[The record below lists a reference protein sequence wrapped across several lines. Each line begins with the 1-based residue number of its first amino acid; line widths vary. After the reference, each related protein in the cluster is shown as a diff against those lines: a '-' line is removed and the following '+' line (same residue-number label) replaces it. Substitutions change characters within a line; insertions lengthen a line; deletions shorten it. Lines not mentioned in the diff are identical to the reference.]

1 MCFHCANRSLPIH
14 PFSRCADFDFDSPD
28 ALDEDALV
36 ACLTELK
43 VRACRGHGVC
53 VIRTGPPEDERAG
66 MPLACGNKEDQL
78 CSRGRF
84 PLPKSTVTRQERK
97 VVEVPE
103 YDFTRHQRSER
114 TRRVPP
120 ADVIVVEGILIL
132 HMQRIREMLNMKI
145 FVDTDD
151 DVRLARR

>member
-1 MCFHCANRSLPIH
+1 MSKPGCHRGAGICRN
-14 PFSRCADFDFDSPD
+14 D
-28 ALDEDALV
+28 
-36 ACLTELK
+36 
-43 VRACRGHGVC
+43 RAHGTAVH
-53 VIRTGPPEDERAG
+53 
-66 MPLACGNKEDQL
+66 
-78 CSRGRF
+78 S
-84 PLPKSTVTRQERK
+84 KSTVTRQERK